1 MTEGKE
7 VKYPNLDTFSQLS
20 LQDKVGL
27 FTSLPV
33 SSQKLL
39 IGCSAFASTVNPEM
53 AKVVSKLTP
62 EEYETAKSILLQTPY
77 FLILKGRLQI
87 AEPIKNFVNT
97 DLKKI
102 WEEQK
107 KIK

>member
-7 VKYPNLDTFSQLS
+7 VNYPDLDTFGQLS

-27 FTSLPV
+27 FTSFPV

-39 IGCSAFASTVNPEM
+39 VGCSAFASTVNPEM
-53 AKVVSKLTP
+53 AKAVSKLTP
-62 EEYETAKSILLQTPY
+62 EEYEEAKGVLLQTPY
-77 FLILKGRLQI
+77 FHIVEERLQI
-87 AEPIKNFVNT
+87 VEPIRNFINT
-97 DLKKI
+97 DLKRI

-107 KIK
+107 KK